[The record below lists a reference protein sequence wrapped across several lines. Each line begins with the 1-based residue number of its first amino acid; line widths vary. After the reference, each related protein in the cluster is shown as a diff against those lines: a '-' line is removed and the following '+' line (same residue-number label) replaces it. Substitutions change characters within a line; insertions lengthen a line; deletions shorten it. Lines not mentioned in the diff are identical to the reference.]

1 MSNLNLNFQAFLMRK
16 QIKEETDIEQ
26 LKKVTL
32 QLLKENEMLKEM
44 LKREL
49 AISLGI
55 DLE

>member
-55 DLE
+55 ELK